1 MNDSKSAWQS
11 RTVWLNVAVLTV
23 SVLTIL
29 QENPWVTSDPRIA
42 AGLVAVSAV
51 AGIVVRLLTTQPVS
65 IM

>member
-1 MNDSKSAWQS
+1 MNDSKPAWQS

-29 QENPWVTSDPRIA
+29 QENPWVTADPRIA
-42 AGLVAVSAV
+42 AGLVAASAV

-65 IM
+65 LM